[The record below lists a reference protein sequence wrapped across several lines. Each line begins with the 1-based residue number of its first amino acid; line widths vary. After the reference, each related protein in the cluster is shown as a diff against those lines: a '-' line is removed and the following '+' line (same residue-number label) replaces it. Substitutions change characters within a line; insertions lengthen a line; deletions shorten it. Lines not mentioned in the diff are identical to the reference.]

1 MPLSKTK
8 TPAPASASTNTYHL
22 TPHLFRLLSPFSFLL
37 YAHSMPWPDA
47 AYPKTVALRD
57 GAEVLVR
64 RLAAGDEDALL
75 SFFQAI
81 PEAERF
87 FLKDDVTSPDLIR
100 GWVRDAERP
109 DPEPSPT
116 ARAPASPS
124 GRTGG
129 RAFALIALED
139 ERILA
144 EAALVRR
151 RGAARGRLE
160 LCRPLLVPGR
170 RLDCVIS
177 RCRNQAGHRFRL
189 ALDANI
195 RHPFQPSR
203 EVPVPVP
210 EQRHTGGHQ
219 HHADDRGVNENCHRQ
234 AEADFLEDHQIA
246 GSHPR
251 EHRDHDQRRAGDDA

>member
-1 MPLSKTK
+1 
-8 TPAPASASTNTYHL
+8 
-22 TPHLFRLLSPFSFLL
+22 
-37 YAHSMPWPDA
+37 MPWPDA

-75 SFFQAI
+75 AFFQAI

-151 RGAARGRLE
+151 RGAARGHLADLRVVVHQDYRHRGLGTALLSELLDVARDSGLSGVLFEAVADAQAQALAAAESLGFIRLG
-160 LCRPLLVPGR
+160 LVHGGAIDPDGRLHDVVMLVMPLR
-170 RLDCVIS
+170 RWRS
-177 RCRNQAGHRFRL
+177 
-189 ALDANI
+189 
-195 RHPFQPSR
+195 S
-203 EVPVPVP
+203 
-210 EQRHTGGHQ
+210 
-219 HHADDRGVNENCHRQ
+219 
-234 AEADFLEDHQIA
+234 ADF
-246 GSHPR
+246 
-251 EHRDHDQRRAGDDA
+251 

>member
-1 MPLSKTK
+1 
-8 TPAPASASTNTYHL
+8 
-22 TPHLFRLLSPFSFLL
+22 
-37 YAHSMPWPDA
+37 MPWPDA

-57 GAEVLVR
+57 GTEVLVR

-75 SFFQAI
+75 SFFQAV

-109 DPEPSPT
+109 DPEPSHT
-116 ARAPASPS
+116 ALAPASPS

-151 RGAARGRLE
+151 RGAARGHLADLRVVVHQDYRHRGLGTALLSELLDVARDSGLNGVLFEAVGDVQAQALAAAESLGFIRLG
-160 LCRPLLVPGR
+160 LVHGGAIDPDGRLHDVVLLVMPLR
-170 RLDCVIS
+170 RWRS
-177 RCRNQAGHRFRL
+177 
-189 ALDANI
+189 
-195 RHPFQPSR
+195 S
-203 EVPVPVP
+203 
-210 EQRHTGGHQ
+210 
-219 HHADDRGVNENCHRQ
+219 
-234 AEADFLEDHQIA
+234 ADF
-246 GSHPR
+246 
-251 EHRDHDQRRAGDDA
+251 

>member
-1 MPLSKTK
+1 
-8 TPAPASASTNTYHL
+8 
-22 TPHLFRLLSPFSFLL
+22 
-37 YAHSMPWPDA
+37 MPWPDA

-87 FLKDDVTSPDLIR
+87 FLKDDVTSPDLIG

-116 ARAPASPS
+116 ALAPASPS

-151 RGAARGRLE
+151 RGAARGHLADLRVVVHQDYRHRGLGTALLSELLDVARDSGLSGVLFEAVADAQAQALAAAESLGFIRLG
-160 LCRPLLVPGR
+160 LVHGGAIDPDGRLHDVVLLVMPLR
-170 RLDCVIS
+170 RWRS
-177 RCRNQAGHRFRL
+177 
-189 ALDANI
+189 
-195 RHPFQPSR
+195 S
-203 EVPVPVP
+203 
-210 EQRHTGGHQ
+210 
-219 HHADDRGVNENCHRQ
+219 
-234 AEADFLEDHQIA
+234 ADF
-246 GSHPR
+246 
-251 EHRDHDQRRAGDDA
+251 

>member
-1 MPLSKTK
+1 
-8 TPAPASASTNTYHL
+8 
-22 TPHLFRLLSPFSFLL
+22 
-37 YAHSMPWPDA
+37 MPWPDA

-151 RGAARGRLE
+151 RGAARGHLADLRVVVHQDYRHRGLGTALLSELLDVARDSGLSGVLFEAVADAQAQALAAAESLGFIRLG
-160 LCRPLLVPGR
+160 LVHGGAIDPDGRLHDVVLLVMPLR
-170 RLDCVIS
+170 RWRS
-177 RCRNQAGHRFRL
+177 
-189 ALDANI
+189 
-195 RHPFQPSR
+195 S
-203 EVPVPVP
+203 
-210 EQRHTGGHQ
+210 
-219 HHADDRGVNENCHRQ
+219 
-234 AEADFLEDHQIA
+234 ADF
-246 GSHPR
+246 
-251 EHRDHDQRRAGDDA
+251 

>member
-1 MPLSKTK
+1 
-8 TPAPASASTNTYHL
+8 
-22 TPHLFRLLSPFSFLL
+22 
-37 YAHSMPWPDA
+37 MPWPDA

-75 SFFQAI
+75 AFFQAI

-129 RAFALIALED
+129 RAFALIALKD

-151 RGAARGRLE
+151 RGAARGHLADLRVVVHQDYRHRGLGTALLSELLDVARDSGLSGVLFEAVADAQAQALAAAESLGFIRLG
-160 LCRPLLVPGR
+160 LVHGGAIDPDGRLHDVVLLVMPLR
-170 RLDCVIS
+170 RWRS
-177 RCRNQAGHRFRL
+177 
-189 ALDANI
+189 
-195 RHPFQPSR
+195 S
-203 EVPVPVP
+203 
-210 EQRHTGGHQ
+210 
-219 HHADDRGVNENCHRQ
+219 
-234 AEADFLEDHQIA
+234 ADF
-246 GSHPR
+246 
-251 EHRDHDQRRAGDDA
+251 

>member
-1 MPLSKTK
+1 
-8 TPAPASASTNTYHL
+8 
-22 TPHLFRLLSPFSFLL
+22 
-37 YAHSMPWPDA
+37 MPWPDA

-75 SFFQAI
+75 AFFQAI

-151 RGAARGRLE
+151 RGAARGHLADLRVVVHQDYRHRGLGTALLSELLDVARDSGLSGVLFEAVADAQAQALAAAESLGFIRLG
-160 LCRPLLVPGR
+160 LVHGGAIDPDGRLHDVVLLVMPLR
-170 RLDCVIS
+170 RWRS
-177 RCRNQAGHRFRL
+177 
-189 ALDANI
+189 
-195 RHPFQPSR
+195 S
-203 EVPVPVP
+203 
-210 EQRHTGGHQ
+210 
-219 HHADDRGVNENCHRQ
+219 
-234 AEADFLEDHQIA
+234 ADF
-246 GSHPR
+246 
-251 EHRDHDQRRAGDDA
+251 

>member
-1 MPLSKTK
+1 
-8 TPAPASASTNTYHL
+8 
-22 TPHLFRLLSPFSFLL
+22 
-37 YAHSMPWPDA
+37 MPWPDA

-57 GAEVLVR
+57 GTEVLVR

-129 RAFALIALED
+129 RAFALIALEAALTSASPSG
-139 ERILA
+139 RILA

-151 RGAARGRLE
+151 RGAARGHLADLRVVVAQDYRHRGLGTALLSELLDVARDSGLSGVLFEAVADAQAQALAAAESLGFIRLG
-160 LCRPLLVPGR
+160 LVHGGAIDPDGRLHDVVLLVMPLR
-170 RLDCVIS
+170 RWRS
-177 RCRNQAGHRFRL
+177 
-189 ALDANI
+189 
-195 RHPFQPSR
+195 S
-203 EVPVPVP
+203 
-210 EQRHTGGHQ
+210 
-219 HHADDRGVNENCHRQ
+219 
-234 AEADFLEDHQIA
+234 ADF
-246 GSHPR
+246 
-251 EHRDHDQRRAGDDA
+251 

>member
-1 MPLSKTK
+1 
-8 TPAPASASTNTYHL
+8 
-22 TPHLFRLLSPFSFLL
+22 
-37 YAHSMPWPDA
+37 MPWPDA

-75 SFFQAI
+75 AFFQAI

-144 EAALVRR
+144 EAA
-151 RGAARGRLE
+151 
-160 LCRPLLVPGR
+160 
-170 RLDCVIS
+170 
-177 RCRNQAGHRFRL
+177 
-189 ALDANI
+189 
-195 RHPFQPSR
+195 
-203 EVPVPVP
+203 
-210 EQRHTGGHQ
+210 
-219 HHADDRGVNENCHRQ
+219 
-234 AEADFLEDHQIA
+234 
-246 GSHPR
+246 
-251 EHRDHDQRRAGDDA
+251 

>member
-1 MPLSKTK
+1 
-8 TPAPASASTNTYHL
+8 
-22 TPHLFRLLSPFSFLL
+22 
-37 YAHSMPWPDA
+37 MPWPDA

-75 SFFQAI
+75 SFFQAV

-109 DPEPSPT
+109 DPEPSHT
-116 ARAPASPS
+116 ALAPASPS

-151 RGAARGRLE
+151 RGAARGHLADLRVVVHQDYRHRGLGTALLSELLDVARDSGLSGVLFEAVADAQAQALAAAESLGFIRLG
-160 LCRPLLVPGR
+160 LVHGGAIDPDGRLHDVVLLVMPLR
-170 RLDCVIS
+170 RWRS
-177 RCRNQAGHRFRL
+177 
-189 ALDANI
+189 
-195 RHPFQPSR
+195 S
-203 EVPVPVP
+203 
-210 EQRHTGGHQ
+210 
-219 HHADDRGVNENCHRQ
+219 
-234 AEADFLEDHQIA
+234 ADF
-246 GSHPR
+246 
-251 EHRDHDQRRAGDDA
+251 